1 MNIFW
6 ENDATYKHIALKKME
21 MELDGVIDA
30 QGESNLECNL
40 AKNQFWKDWFWAHLP
55 VWGAWGTAYLHC
67 TILTVKKPNQTNK
80 KSKQNKK
87 PPYMFAL
94 GHFKSDLLAVEDK
107 KRGVSQHFWDFSAQ
121 NMGLGPLS
129 LSQHWIVAVPNA
141 QKNRFYPELHLGN
154 LSVFS
159 VSHRWPGEPHLAC
172 KTVSVC
178 AEAWE
183 GKSPAWL

>member
-1 MNIFW
+1 MLRVNPILSAILQKINFGRTDF
-6 ENDATYKHIALKKME
+6 EPISLFEEHEALQDLK
-21 MELDGVIDA
+21 
-30 QGESNLECNL
+30 
-40 AKNQFWKDWFWAHLP
+40 
-55 VWGAWGTAYLHC
+55 

-129 LSQHWIVAVPNA
+129 LSQH
-141 QKNRFYPELHLGN
+141 
-154 LSVFS
+154 
-159 VSHRWPGEPHLAC
+159 
-172 KTVSVC
+172 
-178 AEAWE
+178 
-183 GKSPAWL
+183 